1 MKITFDP
8 AKRDVT
14 LKERGLDF
22 ARAGEIFAGHHF
34 TLEDVRR
41 DYLETRFITVGKMDD
56 RMVVMVWTLR
66 NGEIRVISMRRANER
81 EQGKYEKRLD

>member
-22 ARAGEIFAGHHF
+22 ARAEEIFDGHHF

-41 DYLETRFITVGKMDD
+41 DYREMRFITVGKMDC

-66 NGEIRVISMRRANER
+66 NNEIRVISMRKANER
-81 EQGKYEKRLD
+81 ESVAI